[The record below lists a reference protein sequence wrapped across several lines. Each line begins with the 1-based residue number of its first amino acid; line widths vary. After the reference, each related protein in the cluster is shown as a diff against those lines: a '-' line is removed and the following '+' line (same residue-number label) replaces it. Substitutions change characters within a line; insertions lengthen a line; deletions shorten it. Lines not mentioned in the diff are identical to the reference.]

1 MPTPDKVPA
10 AGDLIHPHVAALA
23 AAATR
28 SPARMSD
35 ALAQLENAA
44 AAAPGCVCTTQRR
57 CATCTY
63 NAVGSILRWF
73 SAPTDDHET
82 TPGQPSQPS
91 LLAELV
97 AEYASSADRS
107 YEHTL
112 FRQVKQ
118 FGPRRTGKLGEDY
131 VKRFFTRL
139 GATVSPPENAG
150 HDLLIDGVRVE
161 VKTSTMWQGTDM
173 FRFSQLRPHA
183 DLEAFALLAVAPD
196 RERLWLVRRQQLLD
210 AANGQHT
217 GRTAKET
224 RWIQVTNTAPPRW
237 FGRDLI
243 RHPGGAQRRLHTV
256 AACTTT
262 VAA

>member
-10 AGDLIHPHVAALA
+10 AGDLVHPHVAALA
-23 AAATR
+23 AATTS
-28 SPARMSD
+28 SPARMTD

-44 AAAPGCVCTTQRR
+44 AATGCVCSTQLR

-63 NAVGSILRWF
+63 NAVGNILRWF

-82 TPGQPSQPS
+82 APGQPSQPS

-97 AEYASSADRS
+97 AEYAASADES
-107 YEHTL
+107 YENPL

-118 FGPRRTGKLGEDY
+118 FKPRRTGKLGEDY
-131 VKRFFTRL
+131 VKRFFARL
-139 GATVSPPENAG
+139 GATVSPPTNNG
-150 HDLLIDGVRVE
+150 HDLIIDGVRVE
-161 VKTSTMWQGTDM
+161 VKTSTMWQGTEA

-217 GRTAKET
+217 GKNAQET
-224 RWIQVTNTAPPRW
+224 RWIQVTDTAPPRW
-237 FGRDLI
+237 FGRDLV

-256 AACTTT
+256 ATR
-262 VAA
+262 AATAA